1 MEELDHCLE
10 AAHFLIIAV
19 QQRLREI
26 DDIHKKSIKSLIAL
40 MLYLMTKL
48 DTVQSSQNTTEDLK
62 HTRAGM
68 KSNALEKIS
77 CLLKKSMQ
85 RELLRWVLDFYWL
98 SEETVNRKRTWARIF
113 TALVCISKYC

>member
-85 RELLRWVLDFYWL
+85 RGRMGVGFGFGVYCSTEPELEVILQY
-98 SEETVNRKRTWARIF
+98 F
-113 TALVCISKYC
+113 THAVHTCI